1 MEERIYETQLSEIE
15 PLCVLRLILHKFYL
29 VVLAALIGIM
39 GASVVLSVVISH
51 DYVSSA
57 TFVVTARS
65 GSGSYYSDISAASET
80 AAVCSELLQSD
91 VMREAIQ
98 DSLGKNINGTIA
110 AQQQGETNLITVT
123 VSSPS
128 PKDALLIMQA
138 IIDNYG
144 KLSDYVSS
152 TAVLSM
158 LNAPSVV
165 TAAHNY
171 NIMRIGTMSGI
182 LGAAVMMVILAWMSV
197 AANTVQ
203 TVEGAQAKLDAKI
216 IGTIPHEKLTITSV
230 KSGKRNKHGALNIN
244 SPTISFAFTEAVH
257 RIAAKFEHERSKGN
271 RVFMFS
277 SVSEAEG
284 KSTLAANIALSLA
297 SRHLRVLFIDLDLR
311 RPVQS
316 KILSLEVSKEHEL
329 GDLLASGITAEEI
342 LKATVEDP
350 HTGLHSLLSTKSYV
364 DMIELIASPLLA
376 QVIATARERY
386 DLVIIDSPPLGYFA
400 DSELLSDQSDCSV
413 LVVRQDIVPAPM
425 INDAIDA
432 LRAGK
437 AEFLGCIL
445 NDMRQL
451 QSHASAY
458 GCGKYGYGKYGYGQK
473 NGHVTAE
480 SEVSDGKR

>member
-1 MEERIYETQLSEIE
+1 MEERIYETRLTEIE
-15 PLCVLRLILHKFYL
+15 PLCILRLILHKFYL

-39 GASVVLSVVISH
+39 GASIVLSVIISH

-57 TFVVTARS
+57 TFVVTARA

-80 AAVCSELLQSD
+80 AAICSELLQSD
-91 VMREAIQ
+91 VMRDAIQ
-98 DSLGKNINGTIA
+98 DSLGKTINGNIV

-123 VSSPS
+123 VTSPS

-138 IIDNYG
+138 IIDNYAQ
-144 KLSDYVSS
+144 LSDYVSS

-165 TAAHNY
+165 TSAHSFDVNRIAILSGMACAV
-171 NIMRIGTMSGI
+171 IMMALLS
-182 LGAAVMMVILAWMSV
+182 WMSV
-197 AANTVQ
+197 AANTIQ
-203 TVEGAQAKLDAKI
+203 TPEGAQAKLDAQI
-216 IGTIPHEKLTITSV
+216 IGTVPHEKTAITL
-230 KSGKRNKHGALNIN
+230 KRKGARKHGDLNIN
-244 SPTISFAFTEAVH
+244 SPTVSFAFTESIH
-257 RIAAKFEHERSKGN
+257 RIAAKFEHERSKGQ

-297 SRHLRVLFIDLDLR
+297 ARHLRVLFIDLDLR

-316 KILSLEVSKEHEL
+316 KILSLAVDNKHEL
-329 GDLLASGITAEEI
+329 GDLLLSDTTADEI

-350 HTGLHSLLSTKSYV
+350 STGLHSLLSTKSYV

-376 QVIATARERY
+376 QVISLARERY

-400 DSELLSDQSDCSV
+400 DSELLSDLSDCSV
-413 LVVRQDIVPAPM
+413 LAVRQDIVPAPI

-445 NDMRQL
+445 NDMRYL
-451 QSHASAY
+451 QKHVSSY
-458 GCGKYGYGKYGYGQK
+458 GYGKYGYGKYGYGQK
-473 NGHVTAE
+473 QSHVTAE
-480 SEVSDGKR
+480 SEVPNGKR

>member
-1 MEERIYETQLSEIE
+1 MKDRIYTTQLSEIE
-15 PLCVLRLILHKFYL
+15 PLCILRLIIHKFYL

-39 GASVVLSVVISH
+39 GASIVLSVVMSH
-51 DYVSSA
+51 DYISSA

-80 AAVCSELLQSD
+80 AAICSELLQSD
-91 VMREAIQ
+91 IMRDAIQ
-98 DSLGKNINGTIA
+98 DSLGKNINGSIT

-138 IIDNYG
+138 IIDNYEH
-144 KLSDYVSS
+144 LSDYVSS

-165 TAAHNY
+165 TAAHNF
-171 NIMRIGTMSGI
+171 NVRRIAVTSGV
-182 LGAAVMMVILAWMSV
+182 LCAAAMMVLLAWISIV
-197 AANTVQ
+197 SDTVQ
-203 TVEGAQAKLDAKI
+203 TMEGAQAKLDAKI
-216 IGTIPHEKLTITSV
+216 IGMIPHERITKASGGKGKL
-230 KSGKRNKHGALNIN
+230 KHGALNIN
-244 SPTISFAFTEAVH
+244 SPTVSFAFTEAIH
-257 RIAAKFEHERSKGN
+257 RIAAKFEHERSKGK

-316 KILSLEVSKEHEL
+316 KILDIAVNHEHEL
-329 GDLLASGITAEEI
+329 GDLLASGIAAEEI

-364 DMIELIASPLLA
+364 DMIELISSRKLA
-376 QVIATARERY
+376 QVITLAREQY
-386 DLVIIDSPPLGYFA
+386 DFVIIDSPPLGYFA
-400 DSELLSDQSDCSV
+400 DSELLSDQSDCSI
-413 LVVRQDIVPAPM
+413 LVVRQDIIPAPV

-451 QSHASAY
+451 QTHVSAY
-458 GCGKYGYGKYGYGQK
+458 GYGKYGYGKYGYGQK
-473 NGHVTAE
+473 QSHVTAE

>member
-1 MEERIYETQLSEIE
+1 MEERIYETRLSEIE
-15 PLCVLRLILHKFYL
+15 PLCILRLILHKFYL
-29 VVLAALIGIM
+29 VILAALIGIM
-39 GASVVLSVVISH
+39 GAFIVLSVVVSH
-51 DYVSSA
+51 EYSSSA
-57 TFVVTARS
+57 TFVVTARA

-80 AAVCSELLQSD
+80 AAICSELLQSD
-91 VMREAIQ
+91 VMRDAIQ
-98 DSLGKNINGTIA
+98 DSLGKTINGTIS

-123 VSSPS
+123 VTSPS

-138 IIDNYG
+138 IIDNYAQ
-144 KLSDYVSS
+144 LSDYVSS

-165 TAAHNY
+165 TSAHNY
-171 NIMRIGTMSGI
+171 NVYRTAILSGALCAIAMAILLAGMSI
-182 LGAAVMMVILAWMSV
+182 

-203 TVEGAQAKLDAKI
+203 TPEGAQAKLDAKI
-216 IGTIPHEKLTITSV
+216 IGTIPHEKIPIKL
-230 KSGKRNKHGALNIN
+230 KKKANRKHGALNIN
-244 SPTISFAFTEAVH
+244 SPTVSFAFTESVH

-297 SRHLRVLFIDLDLR
+297 ARHLRVLFIDLDLR

-316 KILSLEVSKEHEL
+316 KILNLAVDKDHEM
-329 GDLLASGITAEEI
+329 GDLMAAHTAADEI

-350 HTGLHSLLSTKSYV
+350 STGLHSLLSTKSYV

-376 QVIATARERY
+376 QVISLARERY
-386 DLVIIDSPPLGYFA
+386 DFVIIDSPPLGYFA

-413 LVVRQDIVPAPM
+413 LVVRQDIVPAPL

-445 NDMRQL
+445 NDMRYL
-451 QSHASAY
+451 QKHVAP
-458 GCGKYGYGKYGYGQK
+458 YGYGKYGYSKCGYGQK
-473 NGHVTAE
+473 QGRVTAE
-480 SEVSDGKR
+480 SEVPNGKC

>member
-1 MEERIYETQLSEIE
+1 MDERLYQTQLSEIE
-15 PLCVLRLILHKFYL
+15 PLCILRLILHKFYL
-29 VVLAALIGIM
+29 VILAALIGIM

-80 AAVCSELLQSD
+80 AAICSELLQSD
-91 VMREAIQ
+91 VMRESIQ
-98 DSLGKNINGTIA
+98 DSLGQSINGTIT

-123 VSSPS
+123 VASSS

-138 IIDNYG
+138 IIDNYE

-171 NIMRIGTMSGI
+171 NITRISLLTG
-182 LGAAVMMVILAWMSV
+182 LLCAVVMMLLLAWLSV

-216 IGTIPHEKLTITSV
+216 IGTIPHEKLTLASV
-230 KSGKRNKHGALNIN
+230 KNGRRNKHGALNIN
-244 SPTISFAFTEAVH
+244 SPTVSFAFTESVH
-257 RIAAKFEHERSKGN
+257 RIAAKFEHERTKGN

-297 SRHLRVLFIDLDLR
+297 SRDLRVLFIDLDLR

-316 KILSLEVSKEHEL
+316 KILGTAVDPSHEL
-329 GDLLASGITAEEI
+329 GDLLASGIAAEEI
-342 LKATVEDP
+342 LKATAEDP

-364 DMIELIASPLLA
+364 DMIELIASPLLT

-445 NDMRQL
+445 NDMRHL
-451 QSHASAY
+451 QSHISAY
-458 GCGKYGYGKYGYGQK
+458 GYGKYGYGKYGYGQK
-473 NGHVTAE
+473 KGHIAAE
-480 SEVSDGKR
+480 SEVPDGKH